1 MRVGALRITT
11 DSGIALHVLGDNV
24 DATGVPFLLVHG
36 LASNARLWDG
46 VRRSIA
52 ATGAPVAAVDLRGH
66 GLSDKP
72 DDGYDFATVA
82 DDVRAVLDGLGW
94 TRAVVAGQ
102 SWGGNVVLEMTA
114 RHPDRVLSTTLV
126 DGGWISLARL
136 GPWELVRERLAPPH
150 TTGTPLTD
158 IEAYMRRAHPTWS
171 EESIAGALA
180 CFEVRA
186 DGTVAPWLSRDRHLA
201 ILYHLWAHEP
211 AQVFPQ
217 IRTPVVLVP
226 CDDGSGRVEAT
237 RAAVAEAERL
247 LERSRTVWF
256 ESSHDVHAE
265 HPAEIASL
273 LLQEAAA
280 VEPW

>member
-1 MRVGALRITT
+1 MRVGATRVTT
-11 DSGIALHVLGDNV
+11 DSGIGLHVLGDNV

-46 VRRSIA
+46 VRRTIA
-52 ATGAPVAAVDLRGH
+52 ATGAPVAALDLRGH

-82 DDVRAVLDGLGW
+82 DDVRSVLDGLGW
-94 TRAVVAGQ
+94 SRAVVAGQ
-102 SWGGNVVLEMTA
+102 SWGGNVVLELTA

-126 DGGWISLARL
+126 DGGWISLSRL
-136 GPWELVRERLAPPH
+136 GPWEVVRERLAPPH
-150 TTGTPLTD
+150 TTGTPLAD
-158 IEAYMRRAHPTWS
+158 IESYMRRAHPTWS
-171 EESIAGALA
+171 DESIAGALA
-180 CFEVRA
+180 CFEVRD

-211 AQVFPQ
+211 ARLFPQ

-226 CDDGSGRVEAT
+226 CDDGSPRVEAT
-237 RAAVAEAERL
+237 RAAIAQAEEL
-247 LERSRTVWF
+247 LDRSRTVWF

-265 HPAEIASL
+265 HPASIAEL
-273 LLQEAAA
+273 LLEQAAA
-280 VEPW
+280 VEPG

>member
-1 MRVGALRITT
+1 MRVGATRVTT
-11 DSGIALHVLGDNV
+11 DSGVGLHVLGDNL

-46 VRRSIA
+46 VRRTIA
-52 ATGAPVAAVDLRGH
+52 ATGAPVAALDLRGH

-82 DDVRAVLDGLGW
+82 DDVRSVLDELGW
-94 TRAVVAGQ
+94 SRAVVAGQ
-102 SWGGNVVLEMTA
+102 SWGGNVVLELTT

-126 DGGWISLARL
+126 DGGWISLSRL
-136 GPWELVRERLAPPH
+136 GPWEVVRERLAPPH
-150 TTGTPLTD
+150 TTGTPLSD

-171 EESIAGALA
+171 DESIAGALA
-180 CFEVRA
+180 CFEVRD

-211 AQVFPQ
+211 AQLFPQ
-217 IRTPVVLVP
+217 VRTPVVLVP
-226 CDDGSGRVEAT
+226 CDDGSPRVEGT
-237 RAAVAEAERL
+237 RAAIAQAEQL
-247 LERSRTVWF
+247 LDRSRTVWF

-265 HPAEIASL
+265 HPAAIAEL
-273 LLQEAAA
+273 LLEQAAA
-280 VEPW
+280 VEPG